1 MESTCPAAYSVT
13 WLDMDPQPELLGVN
27 TDHTTE
33 HLGVSLVGE
42 TNKIE
47 SVHSNVGD
55 DTGTYPLQEH
65 IGKYITKVGDVWTHT
80 KTDVDAQLAKLGGAS
95 DVSVAIRLRST
106 PSATAENYVVRPGN
120 PLLSSATNSQCWG
133 RQFWGNDDT
142 VTLSVDA
149 STLDA
154 AVQQG
159 ELNEDGTVY
168 VVSNSATGDL
178 ETHRNKRVYSINIGG
193 TVTIITSSTVSV
205 IDSSWAAGSSIIF
218 QTVSSDATALI
229 QCCSDNYLQPPAP
242 PTYIIN
248 LIF

>member
-13 WLDMDPQPELLGVN
+13 WIDRTPDLQGVN

-33 HLGVSLVGE
+33 QLGVSLVGE

-47 SVHSNVGD
+47 SVHGSVSED
-55 DTGTYPLQEH
+55 LTTYPLQGY
-65 IGKYITKVGDVWTHT
+65 IGRYITKVGDVWTHT

-106 PSATAENYVVRPGN
+106 PSATAENYVVRLGN

-178 ETHRNKRVYSINIGG
+178 ETHRNKRIYSISVSG
-193 TVTIITSSTVSV
+193 TVTIITSSTVST
-205 IDSSWAAGSSIIF
+205 IASSWASGSSVIF

-248 LIF
+248 LILI